1 MDGGEYPPCL
11 GHCKQSISINR
22 VTEKET
28 KMGWKFWNKKTS
40 SENRKRSKPSK
51 PQEMPELVG
60 RHLVVELGEDPDW
73 VWRLKTVQ
81 RRREDGNSAS
91 DIRVFS
97 TASASV
103 KGVSVENYDSLDEHP
118 DLILFEGWF
127 DKGSRSIAIEKM
139 QRV

>member
-1 MDGGEYPPCL
+1 
-11 GHCKQSISINR
+11 
-22 VTEKET
+22 
-28 KMGWKFWNKKTS
+28 MGWKFWDKKTS
-40 SENRKRSKPSK
+40 SENRKRSKLSK

-81 RRREDGNSAS
+81 RHREDGNGAS

-97 TASASV
+97 TASAAV